1 MRLSD
6 WINSIRWK
14 YFTNNK
20 SGLIFKELMKEFE
33 MVDKM
38 TENKR
43 YYRTNVNLEDNNHE
57 PYYNIRD
64 RKKEG
69 NNVLFMVGGKYTSK
83 EIVDK
88 LNEQDAKIREQDKH
102 EEKLFSYFFKRFE
115 EERGVDHETFCE
127 MWFDIKYGDDV
138 E

>member
-1 MRLSD
+1 
-6 WINSIRWK
+6 
-14 YFTNNK
+14 
-20 SGLIFKELMKEFE
+20 
-33 MVDKM
+33 M
-38 TENKR
+38 TNKR

-64 RKKEG
+64 KKKEG

-88 LNEQDAKIREQDKH
+88 LNEKEERIRELEKENERLKEK
-102 EEKLFSYFFKRFE
+102 EEYCDNICKSFGDYYGMNIE
-115 EERGVDHETFCE
+115 NAE
-127 MWFDIKYGDDV
+127 WFGFNGDV